1 MKMFRFIGCL
11 ILVNVAGFAAPKQH
25 VVALGKWT
33 PIKWQADADA
43 NTNEKPVEV
52 RIRPLYVDGKTR
64 EFTVGAAHDVTE
76 KTFVVQRMFRL
87 NDALPQE
94 NAPSRWRW
102 ERGGWLLID
111 RMTGKVQPIALPQFD
126 SYTSTVNWF
135 RDYAGYCG
143 VSDDGKKALAMVAQ
157 LGRRKPLFKK
167 TIADVAPEAPQCQ
180 IPAWQ
185 RDPVRVTFESE
196 AQKITFVVSS
206 RAVDV
211 ATEEETAGEE

>member
-1 MKMFRFIGCL
+1 MKMFGFIGCM
-11 ILVNVAGFAAPKQH
+11 ILVNIAAIAAPKQH
-25 VVALGKWT
+25 VVALGKGT
-33 PIKWQADADA
+33 PIKGKADADA
-43 NTNEKPVEV
+43 NTNDKPVEV
-52 RIRPLYVDGKTR
+52 KIRPLYVDGKMR

-94 NAPSRWRW
+94 NGPMHWRW

-111 RMTGKVQPIALPQFD
+111 RVTGKVQLIALPQFD

-143 VSDDGKKALAMVAQ
+143 VSDDGKKALAMVVQ

-167 TIADVAPEAPQCQ
+167 TIADVAPEASQCQ

-185 RDPVRVTFESE
+185 RDPVRVTFEIE
-196 AQKITFVVSS
+196 AQKITFVVST